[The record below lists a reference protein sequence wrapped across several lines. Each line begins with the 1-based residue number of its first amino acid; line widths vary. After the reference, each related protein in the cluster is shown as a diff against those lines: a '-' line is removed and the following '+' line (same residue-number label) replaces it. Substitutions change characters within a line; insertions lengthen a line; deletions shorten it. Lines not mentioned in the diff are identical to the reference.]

1 MSQGS
6 ELAGGRIAKYCVE
19 QHHDGGDAVEGA
31 QGPQGGELTMANR
44 VNKAEAEE
52 GFPNTIVQNLK
63 HEARN
68 MEPVQ
73 SKFLVEIPKRENYKW
88 YNLSWSCYTLRK
100 RTCICITTLLWTQSS
115 TY

>member
-1 MSQGS
+1 MSQGP
-6 ELAGGRIAKYCVE
+6 ELAGGRIAKDCVE

-31 QGPQGGELTMANR
+31 QGQQGGELTMANR

-63 HEARN
+63 HEASN

-73 SKFLVEIPKRENYKW
+73 SKFLVKIPENENYKW
-88 YNLSWSCYTLRK
+88 
-100 RTCICITTLLWTQSS
+100 
-115 TY
+115 

>member
-1 MSQGS
+1 MSQGP
-6 ELAGGRIAKYCVE
+6 ELAGGRIAKDCVE

-63 HEARN
+63 HEASN

-73 SKFLVEIPKRENYKW
+73 SKFLVKIPENENYKW
-88 YNLSWSCYTLRK
+88 
-100 RTCICITTLLWTQSS
+100 
-115 TY
+115 